1 MNLTIDTKK
10 KTILLNEEIL
20 VGDLLDGLE
29 DMGIL
34 YNEYKLIL
42 STKLVNN
49 IPWYYGQSTL
59 ISPPVI
65 PNPYTTSGRDV
76 TPL

>member
-20 VGDLLDGLE
+20 VGDLLDSLE

-42 STKLVNN
+42 STTLVNN
-49 IPWYYGQSTL
+49 TPWYYGQSTL
-59 ISPPVI
+59 INPPVI
-65 PNPYTTSGRDV
+65 TNPYTISGRDV
-76 TPL
+76 TLL

>member
-20 VGDLLDGLE
+20 VGDLLDNLE

-49 IPWYYGQSTL
+49 IPWYYGQSTS
-59 ISPPVI
+59 ISPPII
-65 PNPYTTSGRDV
+65 PNPYTISGRDV
-76 TPL
+76 TLL

>member
-49 IPWYYGQSTL
+49 
-59 ISPPVI
+59 
-65 PNPYTTSGRDV
+65 
-76 TPL
+76 TP

>member
-20 VGDLLDGLE
+20 VGDLLDSLE

-42 STKLVNN
+42 STTLVNN
-49 IPWYYGQSTL
+49 
-59 ISPPVI
+59 
-65 PNPYTTSGRDV
+65 
-76 TPL
+76 TP